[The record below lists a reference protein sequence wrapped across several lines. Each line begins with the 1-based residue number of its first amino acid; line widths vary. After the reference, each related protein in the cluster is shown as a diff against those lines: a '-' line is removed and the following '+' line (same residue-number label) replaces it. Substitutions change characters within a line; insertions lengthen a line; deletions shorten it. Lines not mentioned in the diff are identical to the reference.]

1 MTTESNNAVESQR
14 KYYADTA
21 AQYEAMH
28 GTEGSADPLHMD
40 FVIAILRIRT
50 VLDVGAASG
59 RTLRTFRTALP
70 DLFACGIESVGPF

>member
-1 MTTESNNAVESQR
+1 MTTESNNAVEIQR

-40 FVIAILRIRT
+40 FVIAMLRIRT
-50 VLDVGAASG
+50 SG

-70 DLFACGIESVGPF
+70 DLFACGIEPVGPF